1 MTISVDDSLE
11 SIRSGSAGI
20 VVSLPK
26 QKNLSYL
33 LKFSNQ
39 EGKFISQVYSLP
51 YIRVQMQS
59 VLINFLDRLKL
70 EKVLMIVKL
79 LNSMNEQ
86 KNHQLNNI
94 FKFILILHEKQ
105 YINLSILVLWLF
117 ITTTK
122 YDAGLYSYI
131 NLSTSDS

>member
-1 MTISVDDSLE
+1 LTISVDDSLE

-59 VLINFLDRLKL
+59 VLINFLDRLKP

-105 YINLSILVLWLF
+105 YINMSILVLWLF
-117 ITTTK
+117 ITATK
-122 YDAGLYSYI
+122 YDARLYSYI
-131 NLSTSDS
+131 NLSTSNS

>member
-1 MTISVDDSLE
+1 LTISVDDSLE

-39 EGKFISQVYSLP
+39 EGKFISQVYSLS

-94 FKFILILHEKQ
+94 FKFILILHETQ

-122 YDAGLYSYI
+122 YDARLYSYI

>member
-1 MTISVDDSLE
+1 LTISVDDSLE

>member
-59 VLINFLDRLKL
+59 VLINFLDRLKP

-105 YINLSILVLWLF
+105 YINMSILVLWLF
-117 ITTTK
+117 ITATK
-122 YDAGLYSYI
+122 YDARLYSYI
-131 NLSTSDS
+131 NLSTSNS